1 MIINYL
7 VPEITLK
14 DNFSAKKLINELSKA
29 SYAVWM
35 LSNKNWLS
43 DEALFSLLQQHLNN
57 GLNVEIIMH
66 DYVLSDY
73 ENARLQQFIDY
84 GGEIFLID
92 NEQLNTPLKEYYCI
106 VDYSTVV
113 SAQIH
118 EMQKL
123 KPGKGS
129 IFLKENKETLIDYYI
144 EHYLNIKNKFCKNR
158 Y

>member
-14 DNFSAKKLINELSKA
+14 NNFSSKKLINELSKA
-29 SYAVWM
+29 NYAIWM
-35 LSNKNWLS
+35 LSNKNRLF
-43 DEALFSLLQQHLNN
+43 DEAVFSLLERHLNN

-66 DYVLSDY
+66 DFVLSDY

-84 GGEIFLID
+84 GSEIFLID
-92 NEQLNTPLKEYYCI
+92 NNQLNIPLKEYYCI

-113 SAQIH
+113 IAQIH
-118 EMQKL
+118 EVRKL
-123 KPGKGS
+123 KAGKGS

-144 EHYLNIKNKFCKNR
+144 NHYMNIKNKFCKNR